1 MQLLSKKV
9 DALFAHCEKADSPG
23 CALAVIDQGQ
33 IVYQRGYGMADIEK
47 GEKITPLSS
56 FYIASVSKQFTA
68 ACMLLLAERGAI
80 SLDDDVRRYFPELPD
95 YGAKITIRHCIHH
108 TSGLRDN
115 LDLWYA
121 AGRSFV
127 KPFDNVQCLQLM
139 LSQRGVNFAPGE
151 KHLYC
156 NTGYKLMAELVPR
169 VCGLSLRQFAE
180 REIFAPLGMT
190 NTFFDDNNEKIKRRV
205 VSYAEN
211 DGHLKAQEKA
221 FTIVG
226 SGGII
231 TTVGDLFLWDQNFY
245 RKKVGGPAFIEQM
258 YERGQLNDGTLLDY
272 ASGLSHGGR
281 KGLRTVGHGGA
292 MLGFRTHI
300 LRFPDEN
307 FSVVILGNYSGFDAY
322 KSACQVA
329 DVYLAE
335 RYPLAQYAG
344 LYHCRELDKSYRLQR
359 IDGELVVYLGGE
371 KLVLESA
378 GFDRFSV
385 GGFDLNFQRAAAGA
399 VQRFILSTGR
409 AQGMVCTKEPARRL
423 LRRKRRRLAV
433 VSGRRS

>member
-1 MQLLSKKV
+1 MSSKKV
-9 DALFAHCEKADSPG
+9 DALFAHYNKPDSPG
-23 CALAVIDQGQ
+23 CALAVIDNGQ
-33 IVYQRGYGMADIEK
+33 IVYQRGYGMADIAK
-47 GEKITPLSS
+47 GEKITPQSA

-68 ACMLLLAERGAI
+68 ACMLLLAERGLLA
-80 SLDDDVRRYFPELPD
+80 LDDDVRRYFPELPD
-95 YGAKITIRHCIHH
+95 YGAKVTIRHCIHH

-139 LSQRGVNFAPGE
+139 RRQRGVNFAPGE

-156 NTGYKLMAELVPR
+156 NTGYKLLAELVPR

-180 REIFAPLGMT
+180 REIFAPLGMRH
-190 NTFFDDNNEKIKRRV
+190 TFFDDNNEKIKRRV
-205 VSYAEN
+205 VSYRES
-211 DGHLKAQEKA
+211 DGRFVPQEKA

-226 SGGII
+226 SGGIV

-245 RKKVGGPAFIEQM
+245 DRKVGGADFVAQM
-258 YERGQLNDGTLLDY
+258 YERGQLDDGTVLDY

-281 KGLRTVGHGGA
+281 KGLKTIGHGGA
-292 MLGFRTHI
+292 MLGFRTHL
-300 LRFPDEN
+300 LRFASER

-329 DVYLAE
+329 DIFLKE

-344 LYHCRELDKSYRLQR
+344 LYRCEELDKSYRLHQL
-359 IDGELVVYLGGE
+359 DGELVVYLGGE
-371 KLVLESA
+371 KLVLDSA
-378 GFDRFSV
+378 GFDRFSQ
-385 GGFDLNFQRAAAGA
+385 GGFDLHFQRDAAGA
-399 VQRFILSTGR
+399 VQSFVLSTGR
-409 AQGMVCTKEPARRL
+409 AQGMVCARKTSRRL
-423 LRRKRRRLAV
+423 PLRRRRRLAV
-433 VSGRRS
+433 VAGRR

>member
-1 MQLLSKKV
+1 MKLTSKKV
-9 DALFAHCEKADSPG
+9 DALFAHYNKTNSPG
-23 CALAVIDQGQ
+23 CALAVIERGEM
-33 IVYQRGYGMADIEK
+33 VYQRGYGMADVEK
-47 GEKITPLSS
+47 GEKITPQSA

-68 ACMLLLAERGAI
+68 ACMLLLAARGAI
-80 SLDDDVRRYFPELPD
+80 ALDDDIRRYVPELPD
-95 YGAKITIRHCIHH
+95 YGAKVTIRHCIHH

-127 KPFDNVQCLQLM
+127 KPFDNAQCLELM
-139 LSQRGVNFAPGE
+139 FQQRGVNFAPGE

-180 REIFAPLGMT
+180 REIFAPLGMKH
-190 NTFFDDNNEKIKRRV
+190 TFFDDDNKKIRRRV
-205 VSYAEN
+205 VSYREN
-211 DGHLKAQEKA
+211 DGQYVPQEKA

-226 SGGII
+226 SGGIV

-245 RKKVGGPAFIEQM
+245 DKKVGGADFVEQM
-258 YERGQLNDGTLLDY
+258 YERGQLNDGTVLDY

-281 KGLRTVGHGGA
+281 KGLQTIGHGGA
-292 MLGFRTHI
+292 MLGFRTHL
-300 LRFPDEN
+300 LRFPTER
-307 FSVVILGNYSGFDAY
+307 FSVVMLGNCRNFDAY

-329 DVYLAE
+329 DIYLKE

-344 LYHCRELDKSYRLQR
+344 LYRCRELDKSYRLHP
-359 IDGELVVYLGGE
+359 IDGELVVYLGDE

-378 GFDRFSV
+378 GFDRFSQ
-385 GGFDLNFQRAAAGA
+385 GGFDLQFQRDAADRIKGF
-399 VQRFILSTGR
+399 VLNTGR
-409 AQGMVCTKEPARRL
+409 AQGMVCRKKSPLRL
-423 LRRKRRRLAV
+423 SRRKRRRLAAV
-433 VSGRRS
+433 PGRR